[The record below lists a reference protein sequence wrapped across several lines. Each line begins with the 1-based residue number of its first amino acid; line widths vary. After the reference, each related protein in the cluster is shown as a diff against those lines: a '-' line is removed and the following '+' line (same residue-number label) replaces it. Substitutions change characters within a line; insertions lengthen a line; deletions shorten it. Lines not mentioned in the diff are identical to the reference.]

1 MFATERDL
9 PVALWIDTP
18 ALGDTIAAIPT
29 LRKLSKAFEDK
40 PLTVFTSNP
49 SLFDGHP
56 LVYQA
61 LHSDEP
67 KDGFKVYHT
76 FWPLVGKTYDL
87 TGSKV
92 EFRHSNTDIRQFHA
106 TSLGFSLLPS
116 EMELDLYCETEY
128 EIPFKD
134 YVIIHPTHTWPTR
147 TWEQSKW
154 QELTDRLNARGIAVI
169 AVGKDSSEVG
179 TFNVQK
185 PVMEI
190 DIKLGLNLLNNSAIT
205 IPVLRWMMNHQA
217 RAVVTMDSG
226 ILHVAGTTDV
236 NIIQLGSSIDPK
248 LRAPY
253 RNGSQDYKYKYVA
266 GGCDLF
272 CSSNMKYNSM
282 VHGSI
287 HGVPPQIKC
296 LENKPTFECHPTVDQ
311 VYDSVLNLYDIQSKI
326 RIVHLLL
333 EDDLTQERQTK
344 SIESISR
351 LKNLGVDYIQVWNRR
366 WTEIPPRDTFAQPER
381 YDEIPIKPGHYGN
394 FRAFADATFEHFTED
409 LDALIYVEGDAIII
423 SELQDLVDSINEAYQ
438 MTQDHGIALFSFG
451 SRYNLELNNLE
462 SETLNQINN
471 VHIINKF
478 IGAQFIM
485 IPKYMRKFVIDRF
498 ANHVWS
504 TADIFLNNIFT
515 GKFDMAIFEKP
526 HVIQADGVSAID
538 DNYKIHF
545 AEEARIEPIQK
556 FDKAYITH
564 TTSNYEE
571 VTINLVN
578 SIKEFSEI
586 PVVVFTID
594 YDASDELKALA
605 ACYRIDM
612 NLPTLEDSDFHNT
625 NGNMYVNR
633 DRFRTYMALS
643 SKIDAMVLACDFINE
658 WVYLDGDCIAN
669 YNVDDLFNY
678 MDQLGTYPLATLGP
692 HQYVMMYNDDVLRG
706 NPFEVEGQCDNTK
719 CLEWPLM
726 SYFDMRPEQ
735 RTIQYKTTNIL
746 VGNKDTKPFLEQW
759 AELRTELPTKVDPL
773 IYMPFHEETIYNVLV
788 WQRDNKHLPMVYIN
802 VEGPETVEHFFNTIV
817 KGDVLVSDF
826 YRLTSDKDLIKV
838 FHGEKRR
845 ENTEQMIKT
854 IKNNMSQ
861 KKKLLYLAPHLSTG
875 GMPQFV
881 QTRVEAMVGDPD
893 FDVYLLEYNQYS
905 DEFVVQRNRI
915 ARLLGDKFRT
925 IAPLYKVSDEIRARR
940 MQEIITEINPDI
952 IHIEESPESFDSF
965 NRIPANSLDWLY
977 ASDKN
982 WRIIETCH
990 NIWFKSENKQY
1001 LPTGMMYCTPYHPTD
1016 NFKHIEPLIESA
1028 IVEYPIIKL
1037 YPDAETKL
1045 AYKNKY
1051 NMDPNKIHVLNT
1063 GLWTSGKNQGEGVE
1077 IARIAEEQ
1085 HPGKFQFHFV
1095 GNQAS
1100 NFKTYWEPIMAN
1112 LPTNITIWG
1121 ERNDTDK
1128 LMMAADSFM
1137 FNSTWECSPLA
1148 LREAIS
1154 YGLVTF
1160 ARNLPQYMD
1169 TFTPYIIPFTNDLKE
1184 NASILIER
1192 LTDNK
1197 ENFGTFTPSEDDF
1210 TRFINQ
1216 HRDFYKHVTALPAK
1230 NGKYNPTEL
1239 GVPASIEARLTHPGV
1254 IRLNVDSVGPGE
1266 WSAEFL
1272 DGDEVVHVATELKA
1286 NCWYSPVRKWHTD
1299 WRVRILHNGKEH
1311 SELRWQLE
1319 GREVGIQFS
1328 SSSLGDTLSWVG
1340 QMIRFK
1346 NAHKIQKLTVSTYKN
1361 WLFDEEAY
1369 AKQGIY
1375 FGPVFQDHPCKYD
1388 IGVFFSKEEP
1398 WRNWEHKYDW
1408 RTVPLGKIAS
1418 DRLGITYKEE
1428 RPIMAKEYT
1437 TTRVSGIDP
1446 HVVIATQSTAQAKY
1460 WNNPTGWQE
1469 LIAYYQSKGIKVKHA
1484 SKEGNC
1490 PAGSEQLPESLIEVA
1505 GWINTSLH
1513 FVGISS
1519 GLSWFAWALGKE
1531 VVMISG
1537 FTDPYVEFQDR
1548 VEFVNNHQVCHGCW
1562 RSRVFDR
1569 GDWNWCPDFKG
1580 TKRQH
1585 ECSKEISSQQ
1595 VIAAAEKLMNVS
1607 YIQL

>member
-1 MFATERDL
+1 MFATERNL

-61 LHSDEP
+61 LDTAASKE
-67 KDGFKVYHT
+67 GYKVYHT

-87 TGSKV
+87 TGSSV

-106 TSLGFSLLPS
+106 MSLGFSLAHDEL
-116 EMELDLYCETEY
+116 EMELYCEQEY
-128 EIPFKD
+128 ELPFTD

-147 TWEQSKW
+147 TWSQEKW
-154 QELTDRLNARGIAVI
+154 QELVDRLNAKGIPVVAI
-169 AVGKDSSEVG
+169 GKDSSEVG

-185 PVMEI
+185 PVMNV
-190 DIKLGLNLLNNSAIT
+190 DIKLGVNLLNNPEINIA
-205 IPVLRWMMNHQA
+205 VLRWMMNHRA
-217 RAVVTMDSG
+217 KAVVTMDSG
-226 ILHVAGTTDV
+226 ILHVAGTTDIE
-236 NIIQLGSSIDPK
+236 IIQLGSSIDWR
-248 LRAPY
+248 LRAPW
-253 RNGSQDYKYKYVA
+253 RKGTQDYKYNYIA
-266 GGCDLF
+266 GGCDIM
-272 CSSNMKYNSM
+272 CTSNMKYNSR

-311 VYDSVLNLYDIQSKI
+311 VYNGTIKLY
-326 RIVHLLL
+326 
-333 EDDLTQERQTK
+333 
-344 SIESISR
+344 
-351 LKNLGVDYIQVWNRR
+351 GY
-366 WTEIPPRDTFAQPER
+366 
-381 YDEIPIKPGHYGN
+381 
-394 FRAFADATFEHFTED
+394 
-409 LDALIYVEGDAIII
+409 
-423 SELQDLVDSINEAYQ
+423 
-438 MTQDHGIALFSFG
+438 
-451 SRYNLELNNLE
+451 NNL
-462 SETLNQINN
+462 L
-471 VHIINKF
+471 
-478 IGAQFIM
+478 
-485 IPKYMRKFVIDRF
+485 
-498 ANHVWS
+498 
-504 TADIFLNNIFT
+504 
-515 GKFDMAIFEKP
+515 
-526 HVIQADGVSAID
+526 
-538 DNYKIHF
+538 
-545 AEEARIEPIQK
+545 
-556 FDKAYITH
+556 DKAYITH

-578 SIKEFSEI
+578 SIKEFSKI
-586 PVVVFTID
+586 PMVVFTID

-605 ACYRIDM
+605 TCYRIDM
-612 NLPTLEDSDFHNT
+612 NLPALEDSDFHDT

-643 SKIDAMVLACDFINE
+643 SKIDAMILACDFINE

-669 YNVDDLFNY
+669 YNVDDLFDY
-678 MDQLGTYPLATLGP
+678 MDQIGTYPLATLGP
-692 HQYVMMYNDDVLRG
+692 HQYVMITGDDSPRG
-706 NPFEVEGQCDNTK
+706 NPFDDEGHCDNTK

-726 SYFDMRPEQ
+726 SYFGMRPEQ
-735 RTIQYKTTNIL
+735 RTYQYKTTNIL
-746 VGNKDTKPFLEQW
+746 VGNKDTKPFLKYW

-773 IYMPFHEETIYNVLV
+773 VYMPFHEETIYNVLV
-788 WQRDNKHLPMVYIN
+788 WQQGNKHLPMVYVN
-802 VEGPETVEHFFNTIV
+802 TEGPETVEHFFNTIV
-817 KGDVLVSDF
+817 EGDVLFSDF
-826 YRLTSDKDLIKV
+826 YRLTSEKHLIKV

-845 ENTEQMIKT
+845 ESTEQMIKI
-854 IKNNMSQ
+854 IKKNMSQ

-881 QTRVEAMVGDPD
+881 QTRVEAMIGDPD

-905 DEFVVQRNRI
+905 DDFVVQRNRI
-915 ARLLGDKFRT
+915 TRLLGDKFRT
-925 IAPLYKVSDEIRARR
+925 IAQLNMVSDEIRARR
-940 MQEIITEINPDI
+940 MQEIISEIKPDI

-965 NRIPANSLDWLY
+965 NRIPTKALDWLY
-977 ASDKN
+977 AADKP

-990 NIWFKSENKQY
+990 NIWFKSETKQY

-1016 NFKHIEPLIESA
+1016 NFKQIEPLIESA

-1037 YPDAETKL
+1037 YPDVETKL

-1051 NMDPNKIHVLNT
+1051 EMDPAKIHVLNT
-1063 GLWTSGKNQGEGVE
+1063 GLWTAGKNQGEGVE

-1085 HPGKFQFHFV
+1085 YPGKFHFHFV

-1100 NFKTYWEPIMAN
+1100 NFKSYWEPIMAN
-1112 LPTNITIWG
+1112 VPANVTIWG

-1128 LMMAADSFM
+1128 LMMAADAFM

-1169 TFTPYIIPFTNDLKE
+1169 TFTPYIIPFTNDLEE

-1192 LTDNK
+1192 LTDSK
-1197 ENFGTFTPSEDDF
+1197 ENFGTFTPPEDDF
-1210 TRFINQ
+1210 ARFINQ
-1216 HRDFYKHVTALPAK
+1216 HRDFYKHVMASPIK
-1230 NGKYNPTEL
+1230 NGKYNPEEL

-1272 DGDEVVHVATELKA
+1272 DGDEVVHVATGLKA

-1299 WRVRILHNGKEH
+1299 WRVRILCNGIEH
-1311 SELRWQLE
+1311 TVLRWQLE
-1319 GREVGIQFS
+1319 GKEVAVQFS
-1328 SSSLGDTLSWVG
+1328 SASLGDTLSWVG

-1346 NAHKIQKLTVSTYKN
+1346 KAHKIQKLIVATYKN
-1361 WLFDEEAY
+1361 WLFDQEAY
-1369 AKQGIY
+1369 AKLGIHFVGVSPEHQCRY
-1375 FGPVFQDHPCKYD
+1375 EV
-1388 IGVFFSKEEP
+1388 GVFFNKEEP

-1408 RTVPLGKIAS
+1408 RTVPLGKIAA
-1418 DRLGITYKEE
+1418 DRLGILYKEE
-1428 RPIMAKEYT
+1428 RPILAKEYT
-1437 TTRVSGIDP
+1437 NARANTVGM

-1460 WNNPTGWQE
+1460 WNNPTGWKE
-1469 LIAYYQSKGIKVKHA
+1469 LTDYYISKGIQVKHA
-1484 SKEGNC
+1484 SKEGKG
-1490 PAGSEQLPESLIEVA
+1490 PIGSQQLPEALTDVA

-1562 RSRVFDR
+1562 GSRVFDR
-1569 GDWNWCPDFKG
+1569 GDWNWCPDFKD

-1585 ECSKEISSQQ
+1585 ECSKEISAQQ
-1595 VIAAAEKLMNVS
+1595 VIDAAEKLMQTS

>member
-29 LRKLSKAFEDK
+29 LRKLSKAFENK

-61 LHSDEP
+61 LQLDEP

-92 EFRHSNTDIRQFHA
+92 EFRHSNMDIRQFHA
-106 TSLGFSLLPS
+106 VSLGFSLTS
-116 EMELDLYCETEY
+116 DEMETDLYCESEY
-128 EIPFKD
+128 ELPFKD

-147 TWEQSKW
+147 TWDQSKW
-154 QELTDRLNARGIAVI
+154 QELTDRLNAIGIAVI
-169 AVGKDSSEVG
+169 AIGKDSSEVG

-190 DIKLGLNLLNNSAIT
+190 DIKLGLNLLNNNEIT
-205 IPVLRWMMNHQA
+205 IPVLRWMMNHRA

-226 ILHVAGTTDV
+226 ILHIAGTTDI
-236 NIIQLGSSIDPK
+236 NIIQLGSSINPR

-253 RNGSQDYKYKYVA
+253 RNGNQEYKYEYVA

-272 CSSNMKYNSM
+272 CSSNMKYNSI

-287 HGVPPQIKC
+287 HGVPPQIRC
-296 LENKPTFECHPTVDQ
+296 LENKPTFECQPTVDQ
-311 VYDSVLNLYDIQSKI
+311 VYDKTVNLY
-326 RIVHLLL
+326 
-333 EDDLTQERQTK
+333 
-344 SIESISR
+344 
-351 LKNLGVDYIQVWNRR
+351 N
-366 WTEIPPRDTFAQPER
+366 
-381 YDEIPIKPGHYGN
+381 
-394 FRAFADATFEHFTED
+394 
-409 LDALIYVEGDAIII
+409 
-423 SELQDLVDSINEAYQ
+423 
-438 MTQDHGIALFSFG
+438 
-451 SRYNLELNNLE
+451 LNNNM
-462 SETLNQINN
+462 LN
-471 VHIINKF
+471 
-478 IGAQFIM
+478 
-485 IPKYMRKFVIDRF
+485 
-498 ANHVWS
+498 
-504 TADIFLNNIFT
+504 
-515 GKFDMAIFEKP
+515 
-526 HVIQADGVSAID
+526 
-538 DNYKIHF
+538 
-545 AEEARIEPIQK
+545 
-556 FDKAYITH
+556 KAYITH

-578 SIKEFSEI
+578 SLKEFSEI

-605 ACYRIDM
+605 TCHRIDM
-612 NLPTLEDSDFHNT
+612 NLPTLEDSDFQNT
-625 NGNMYVNR
+625 DGNMYVNR

-643 SKIDAMVLACDFINE
+643 SKIDAMILACSLINE

-678 MDQLGTYPLATLGP
+678 TDQIGKYPLATLGP
-692 HQYVMMYNDDVLRG
+692 HQYVMMTNNDVLRG
-706 NPFEVEGQCDNTK
+706 NPFEIEGQCDNTK

-726 SYFDMRPEQ
+726 SYFDMRPDQ
-735 RTIQYKTTNIL
+735 RTFQYKTTNIL

-773 IYMPFHEETIYNVLV
+773 VYMPFHEETIYNVLV
-788 WQRDNKHLPMVYIN
+788 WQQDNKHLPMVYVN
-802 VEGPETVEHFFNTIV
+802 VQGPETVEHFFNTTV
-817 KGDVLVSDF
+817 EGNVLVSDF
-826 YRLTSDKDLIKV
+826 YRLTSEKDLIKV

-845 ENTEQMIKT
+845 ENTEKMIKT
-854 IKNNMSQ
+854 IKNNMPQ

-915 ARLLGDKFRT
+915 VRLLGDNFRT
-925 IAPLYKVSDEIRARR
+925 IAPLYSVSDEIRARR
-940 MQEIITEINPDI
+940 MQEIISQINPDI

-977 ASDKN
+977 ASDKP

-1001 LPTGMMYCTPYHPTD
+1001 LPTGIMYCTPYHPTD
-1016 NFKHIEPLIESA
+1016 NFKQIETLVESA

-1037 YPDAETKL
+1037 YPDVETKL

-1051 NMDPNKIHVLNT
+1051 SMDPDKIHVLNT

-1112 LPTNITIWG
+1112 LPANVKIWG

-1160 ARNLPQYMD
+1160 TRNLPQYMD

-1210 TRFINQ
+1210 ARFTNQ
-1216 HRDFYKHVTALPAK
+1216 HRDFYKHITASPAK
-1230 NGKYNPTEL
+1230 NGKYNPTEH
-1239 GVPASIEARLTHPGV
+1239 GVPATFEARLTHPGV

-1272 DGDEVVHVATELKA
+1272 DGDEVVHVATGLKA

-1299 WRVRILHNGKEH
+1299 WRVKILHNGKEH
-1311 SELRWQLE
+1311 TELRWQLE
-1319 GREVGIQFS
+1319 GQEAGVQFC
-1328 SSSLGDTLSWVG
+1328 SSSLGDTLSWVS

-1361 WLFDEEAY
+1361 WLFDQEAY
-1369 AKQGIY
+1369 AKLGIY
-1375 FGPVFQDHPCKYD
+1375 FGPVAQDHPCKYD
-1388 IGVFFSKEEP
+1388 VGVFFSKEEP

-1408 RTVPLGKIAS
+1408 RIVPLGKIAS
-1418 DRLGITYKEE
+1418 DRLGMTYKEE
-1428 RPIMAKEYT
+1428 RPIMAKEYKNA
-1437 TTRVSGIDP
+1437 RANNIGP

-1460 WNNPTGWQE
+1460 WNNPTGWDE
-1469 LIAYYQSKGIKVKHA
+1469 LTAYYLSKGIAVKHA
-1484 SKEGNC
+1484 SKEGKG
-1490 PAGSEQLPESLIEVA
+1490 PKGSQQLPEALTDVA
-1505 GWINTSLH
+1505 AWINTSLH

-1548 VEFVNNHQVCHGCW
+1548 VEFVNNHQYCHGCW
-1562 RSRVFDR
+1562 GWRIFDR
-1569 GDWNWCPDFKG
+1569 GDWNWCPDFKD

-1585 ECSKEISSQQ
+1585 ECSKQISTQQ
-1595 VIAAAEKLMNVS
+1595 VIDAAEKLMHTT